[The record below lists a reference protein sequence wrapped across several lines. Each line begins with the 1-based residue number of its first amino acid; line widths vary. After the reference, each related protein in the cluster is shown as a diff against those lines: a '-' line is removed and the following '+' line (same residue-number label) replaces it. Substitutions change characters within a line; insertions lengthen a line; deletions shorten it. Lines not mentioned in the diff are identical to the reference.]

1 MMKSI
6 MKSLMK
12 ACAMTTCTT
21 KYRLRKTLAA
31 GVLVSMST
39 LAPVGMAA
47 EPVVAAADSPSLK
60 TYEARYEARAMGLSA
75 TAYRTLKLV
84 EGDIYQLQNSLTL
97 TLFGAAVGSV
107 TETSQ
112 FVWQSSDL
120 TPLQYSYEQTGISDR
135 SEKVDFDWSNN
146 VAQSSHDDE
155 SWSLP
160 LRHGVMDKL
169 SYSTRLGRDISER
182 GLSEVSYNI
191 IDAEDIDVHLYRVAA
206 EEVLNTA
213 AGNLNTVRIER
224 IREPDS
230 DRKTTVWLAKDWD
243 YMLVRLEQING
254 SRTTELSLES
264 ATVNG
269 EPLTGL

>member
-1 MMKSI
+1 MKSH
-6 MKSLMK
+6 MKSHMK
-12 ACAMTTCTT
+12 TCAMTTCTT
-21 KYRLRKTLAA
+21 KNRLKRTLTA
-31 GVLVSMST
+31 GVMVTIST
-39 LAPVGMAA
+39 LTPFGMAA
-47 EPVVAAADSPSLK
+47 EPVIAAAATPSLK

-75 TAYRTLKLV
+75 TAYRTLQLV
-84 EGDIYQLQNSLTL
+84 EGDVYELQNSLTL

-107 TETSQ
+107 TETSR
-112 FVWQSSDL
+112 FVWQASDL

-135 SEKVDFDWSNN
+135 SEKVDFDWTNN
-146 VAQSSHDDE
+146 VAQSTQDEE

-160 LRHGVMDKL
+160 LQHGIMDKL

-206 EEVLNTA
+206 EEVLSTP

-230 DRKTTVWLAKDWD
+230 ERKTTVWLAKDWD

-269 EPLTGL
+269 EPLRGL

>member
-1 MMKSI
+1 
-6 MKSLMK
+6 MKSLMNTDV
-12 ACAMTTCTT
+12 MMD
-21 KYRLRKTLAA
+21 RVMKTLVA
-31 GVLVSMST
+31 GVLLTMPT
-39 LAPVGMAA
+39 LAPFSMAA
-47 EPVVAAADSPSLK
+47 EPVAAAATTPTLK

-75 TAYRTLKLV
+75 TAYRSLQIV
-84 EGDIYQLQNSLTL
+84 EGDIYELKNSLTL
-97 TLFGAAVGSV
+97 TVFGAAVGSV

-112 FVWQSSDL
+112 FLWQSSDL

-135 SEKVDFDWSNN
+135 SERVDFDWSNN

-160 LRHGVMDKL
+160 LQHGIMDKL

-206 EEVLNTA
+206 EEVLSTA
-213 AGNLNTVRIER
+213 AGNLNTIRIER

-264 ATVNG
+264 ATVDG